1 MTIEVVL
8 LLGSLIWGGVQI
20 VKHVVPTWY
29 DRVQTNVTNDAH
41 LRIDELEKKIE
52 EIVGG
57 AK

>member
-8 LLGSLIWGGVQI
+8 LLGSLVWGGVQI
-20 VKHVVPTWY
+20 VKHVVPSWY
-29 DRVQTNVTNDAH
+29 DRAQTNVSFVH
-41 LRIDELEKKIE
+41 IRIDELEKKIS

>member
-29 DRVQTNVTNDAH
+29 DRAQTNVTNDAH

>member
-8 LLGSLIWGGVQI
+8 LFGSLVWGGVQI
-20 VKHVVPTWY
+20 VKHVVPSWY
-29 DRVQTNVTNDAH
+29 DRAQTNVSNFAH
-41 LRIDELEKKIE
+41 LRIDELEKKIA